1 MPGLKEE
8 LMVFVMAVISGA
20 IVRLAYRCIACFRNI
35 IRHNLAAIGIEDL
48 IFWIGS
54 AIYIFVQIYH
64 TSDGSIRW
72 YFVLGVVLG
81 AVLMTVF
88 LRRLEKVYKK
98 IYMRKKKDF
107 SQKS

>member
-64 TSDGSIRW
+64 TSDGVIRW
-72 YFVLGVVLG
+72 YFILGVVLG
-81 AVLMTVF
+81 AIFASVF
-88 LRRLEKVYKK
+88 FGWMKKLHKK
-98 IYMRKKKDF
+98 IYTRSHKDF
-107 SQKS
+107 TKNP

>member
-72 YFVLGVVLG
+72 HFVLGVVLG
-81 AVLMTVF
+81 GSFDDGFFKTVG
-88 LRRLEKVYKK
+88 KSV
-98 IYMRKKKDF
+98 
-107 SQKS
+107 QKNLHA

>member
-72 YFVLGVVLG
+72 HFVLGVVLG
-81 AVLMTVF
+81 AVLMTGFFKTVG
-88 LRRLEKVYKK
+88 KSV
-98 IYMRKKKDF
+98 
-107 SQKS
+107 QKNLHA

>member
-72 YFVLGVVLG
+72 HFVLGVVLG

-88 LRRLEKVYKK
+88 KTVGK
-98 IYMRKKKDF
+98 
-107 SQKS
+107 SVQKNLHA